1 MRFLPKR
8 GLYDSGRVLYLPV
21 DQISPNPSQ
30 PRSVFSQEELE
41 ELADS
46 IQNLGVLQPLTVRRQ
61 EGRWELVAG
70 ERRLRAAPLP
80 LCPGGRAV
88 LRPAGPGGKP
98 PAAGPGL
105 LGGGH
110 RPADLS
116 GHLPPLS
123 GGGGPPDRQESVR
136 RGQ

>member
-46 IQNLGVLQPLTVRRQ
+46 IQNLGVLQP
-61 EGRWELVAG
+61 
-70 ERRLRAAPLP
+70 
-80 LCPGGRAV
+80 
-88 LRPAGPGGKP
+88 
-98 PAAGPGL
+98 
-105 LGGGH
+105 H
-110 RPADLS
+110 R
-116 GHLPPLS
+116 
-123 GGGGPPDRQESVR
+123 
-136 RGQ
+136 

>member
-70 ERRLRAAPLP
+70 ERRLRAA
-80 LCPGGRAV
+80 RM
-88 LRPAGPGGKP
+88 AGLTQVP
-98 PAAGPGL
+98 
-105 LGGGH
+105 
-110 RPADLS
+110 
-116 GHLPPLS
+116 
-123 GGGGPPDRQESVR
+123 
-136 RGQ
+136 